1 MTSWE
6 DFSKQLGSYGVGIAE
21 SPLDAFRYSTLGA
34 NQLAK
39 AIGLRNPEEARSAA
53 VDINNAYDAPF
64 RDYRQ
69 FLKEEAP
76 EMNQM
81 GQIAGAIL
89 AARGAGSLPV
99 SLLKRPLNAP
109 SASNF
114 QKVIAAAKKFAAKNP
129 RTTAGGLSLSSE
141 GIAEPA
147 IDWAGSR

>member
-1 MTSWE
+1 MSSWE

-89 AARGAGSLPV
+89 AARGV
-99 SLLKRPLNAP
+99 KRPLNAP

-129 RTTAGGLSLSSE
+129 RTTAGGLSLISE